1 MTDILMHERELR
13 AEFGITRVGDVTRLR
28 RYGFPVFIATVPR
41 SLDDLSV
48 YAGAGATS
56 RDARRRALA
65 EVIERQTAAD
75 YAPPTAPAMASEL
88 RQILD
93 IDALTFVGSD
103 EDVIP
108 CVIGERLDRPG
119 SIPLPVELVACPY
132 RNKRQFAMV
141 STNGLACGVNVEDA
155 TERALL
161 ELAERHVESLLFLRS
176 TYAPRMRNRA
186 ISAAEADAVAREL
199 TWPACDEELDDL
211 RERLRFAGDALRVWF
226 HREPEFPPFAYA
238 LVTTAAGECMAGTA
252 SRWSVSDAANAAA
265 REAVQG
271 LLVDSAATREDVG
284 SGDEAQHRHVAI
296 RRSAPNIAWFGG
308 LNAVPTTIA
317 TEAAV
322 SRGRRRRVPTS
333 AGAVVA
339 GSAASRAA
347 RVGRARDIRAGGNVR
362 SRRAAPSNRI
372 GDSHG
377 GI

>member
-1 MTDILMHERELR
+1 MRDW
-13 AEFGITRVGDVTRLR
+13 
-28 RYGFPVFIATVPR
+28 
-41 SLDDLSV
+41 
-48 YAGAGATS
+48 GA
-56 RDARRRALA
+56 AR
-65 EVIERQTAAD
+65 
-75 YAPPTAPAMASEL
+75 
-88 RQILD
+88 
-93 IDALTFVGSD
+93 
-103 EDVIP
+103 
-108 CVIGERLDRPG
+108 RPG

-265 REAVQG
+265 REAVAG
-271 LLVDSAATREDVG
+271 FTGRLGRDGEDVG

-296 RRSAPNIAWFGG
+296 RPSAPNIAWFGG

-322 SRGRRRRVPTS
+322 SRDADHAFPQALAPLWRVVLRYGPPGS
-333 AGAVVA
+333 VV
-339 GSAASRAA
+339 
-347 RVGRARDIRAGGNVR
+347 RVDIRAGGNVR